1 MKKSIIFSYQTNNLG
16 VYLKFVFSLIYSNVS
31 KKEQADMFDQM
42 EQDVLEAV
50 EDYERAL
57 AEEKQAKAQLAKR
70 YQFDEGDLKPVSA
83 DDKKLAEKSVDRV
96 RSSYKKK
103 GKNRRDALEEYEKRV
118 KLRDQ
123 KTLEWNSYTTDK
135 KVNEIQF
142 DGQTYTTRW
151 TSLPA

>member
-1 MKKSIIFSYQTNNLG
+1 M
-16 VYLKFVFSLIYSNVS
+16 VYSNVS
-31 KKEQADMFDQM
+31 KKEQADMFEQM

-57 AEEKQAKAQLAKR
+57 AQEKDAKSQLAKR
-70 YQFDEGDLKPVSA
+70 FQFDEGDLTPTTKE
-83 DDKKLAEKSVDRV
+83 DKDLAQKSIDRV
-96 RSSYKKK
+96 RNSYKKK
-103 GKNRRDALEEYEKRV
+103 SKARREALEEYEKRV
-118 KLRDQ
+118 KVRDQ

-151 TSLPA
+151 ASLPA